1 MQKYVFLAISVFVLG
16 YFQGINGGCATPGCT
31 CPKIPDTDLFNARVF
46 GKNHINYMC
55 YFTTL

>member
-16 YFQGINGGCATPGCT
+16 YCQGKKGCVPLKCI
-31 CPKIPDTDLFNARVF
+31 CPKILDKQQF

>member
-16 YFQGINGGCATPGCT
+16 YCQGRKGCEPLKCI
-31 CPKIPDTDLFNARVF
+31 CPKIPDTNVFDAQQF